1 MPETFSTVYYL
12 VAGSVLLWF
21 GAETFVRCSSALAL
35 RMGLTPL
42 AVGLTVVALGTSAPE
57 LGVSLLSTMRGL
69 GDVATGNVV
78 GSNIA
83 NIGLILGLAALIRPI
98 RIEAQLLR
106 LDLPVLIG
114 ASVLVTF
121 LFRDGTLSR
130 IEGTVLVLLL
140 LGYLGFALR
149 KARIEAY
156 VPVPATG
163 EQTRRQPL
171 SVVLGLVF
179 VGVTMLAMGSFAFV
193 NGAEDLAI
201 QVGVSPAIVGL
212 TIVALGTSLPE
223 MATSLVAAYR
233 GQGDIAVGGVVG
245 SNVFNLFA
253 ILGIT
258 ALMRPVGRGAV
269 DFVSFGTMI
278 GLAVLLVPVMRTGFR
293 INRLEGAG
301 LLVIYIAYIAWLVP

>member
-1 MPETFSTVYYL
+1 M
-12 VAGSVLLWF
+12 
-21 GAETFVRCSSALAL
+21 
-35 RMGLTPL
+35 
-42 AVGLTVVALGTSAPE
+42 
-57 LGVSLLSTMRGL
+57 SLLSTMRGL

-106 LDLPVLIG
+106 LDLPILIG

-121 LFRDGTLSR
+121 LFRDGMLSR

-149 KARIEAY
+149 KARIEAD

-163 EQTRRQPL
+163 EQTRRQPVP
-171 SVVLGLVF
+171 VVLGLVF
-179 VGVTMLAMGSFAFV
+179 VGITMLAMGSFAFV

-201 QVGVSPAIVGL
+201 QLGVSPAIVGL

-258 ALMRPVGRGAV
+258 ALIRPVSRGAV